1 MQDGTRLTEAISKQL
16 DAVPLRIERTA
27 TGYQLLQNTNN
38 GTAFQLATV
47 DETGRIQDAQPIDYA
62 DIPSALNFRSP
73 ILQDI
78 SKSRSRDA
86 TIFFTVDDF
95 NRAFSDPDGNSLT
108 TVRISSL
115 PSRDSG
121 ILKLSELVVTE
132 GQEILV
138 SNLGKLSFQPTAQ
151 FKGGVIFQWNG
162 FDSDSYADNAAQV
175 NLLDDDLPPSGVT
188 LPTLTNSADDVFTIS
203 SGAGKA
209 NLQVTLVSSNSE
221 RVNELG
227 AFPIDDD
234 KGTINGI
241 ALGDAGYAQA
251 ALDRAKVVFS
261 TLFNLPSG
269 FSQDESTSLVEFNSG
284 DRLRFFLVKNST
296 VDSVRSGMTPL
307 SEVLF
312 SQPSTQKIEFLGN
325 GTYSIAWEDSQGNS
339 VVDFQDLVVRA
350 IATSQELSLRCCYSS
365 KFSRRID

>member
-1 MQDGTRLTEAISKQL
+1 
-16 DAVPLRIERTA
+16 
-27 TGYQLLQNTNN
+27 
-38 GTAFQLATV
+38 
-47 DETGRIQDAQPIDYA
+47 
-62 DIPSALNFRSP
+62 
-73 ILQDI
+73 
-78 SKSRSRDA
+78 
-86 TIFFTVDDF
+86 
-95 NRAFSDPDGNSLT
+95 
-108 TVRISSL
+108 
-115 PSRDSG
+115 
-121 ILKLSELVVTE
+121 
-132 GQEILV
+132 
-138 SNLGKLSFQPTAQ
+138 
-151 FKGGVIFQWNG
+151 
-162 FDSDSYADNAAQV
+162 
-175 NLLDDDLPPSGVT
+175 LDDDLPPGGVT

-227 AFPIDDD
+227 AFTIDDD